1 MYKIPNKLIGR
12 MLPIIFFT
20 FFLSLSVCCQSNN
33 WIAEIAQQEGVPVQL
48 VYRVIE
54 QESSFN
60 QRAIS
65 HKGAI
70 GLMQLMPGTARR
82 FNVNPYNPVENV
94 RGGTKYLRVL
104 LKLFNNR
111 VDLALAAYNAGEG
124 KVIKYGYKVP
134 PYQET
139 QNYVRKILQKLG
151 VPYSPYVLVN
161 KTTKSLPATAVKGKS
176 NQKIKSGQMVEQ
188 PEPTKPETKS
198 SFLFQ

>member
-1 MYKIPNKLIGR
+1 MFKFHQLLGR
-12 MLPIIFFT
+12 FLPVLFFT
-20 FFLSLSVCCQSNN
+20 LLLSLPVCCQGVN

-60 QRAIS
+60 QRAVS

-82 FNVNPYNPVENV
+82 FGVNPYNAVENV

-104 LKLFNNR
+104 LNLFNNR
-111 VDLALAAYNAGEG
+111 VDLALAGYNAGEG

-139 QNYVRKILQKLG
+139 QNYVRKILGKLG
-151 VPYSPYVLVN
+151 IPYSQYVLVN
-161 KTTKSLPATAVKGKS
+161 RTSQIQQSNKVVTSLSQQQS
-176 NQKIKSGQMVEQ
+176 NMPVEKN
-188 PEPTKPETKS
+188 KPITKS
-198 SFLFQ
+198 SFLF